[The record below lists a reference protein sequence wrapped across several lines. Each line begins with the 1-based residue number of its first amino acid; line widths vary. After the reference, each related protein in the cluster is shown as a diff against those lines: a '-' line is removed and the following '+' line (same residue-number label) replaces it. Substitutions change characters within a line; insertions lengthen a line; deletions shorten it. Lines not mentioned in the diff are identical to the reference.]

1 MPPVPRPNQCDL
13 EIHRGVTT
21 RDCAPWARE
30 RRARKAP
37 AETGSLALAASSGL
51 PLTMTRALGILA

>member
-21 RDCAPWARE
+21 RDRAPSS
-30 RRARKAP
+30 
-37 AETGSLALAASSGL
+37 GALEKHQAALVMGL
-51 PLTMTRALGILA
+51 PLTMTRALGVLA